1 MQNHYMLCPSRT
13 IKTNSSSLT
22 NPVKKFLHLTITL
35 FGRAFLF
42 EARCSEAATA
52 SETDCREAASNCGA
66 RGKDADGGECAA
78 IPAAEKMVVDDK
90 VGGIQ
95 SPNAMTFATTPL
107 EGSVF

>member
-22 NPVKKFLHLTITL
+22 NPVKKFLHLTFTL
-35 FGRAFLF
+35 FGRAFLS
-42 EARCSEAATA
+42 EARCS
-52 SETDCREAASNCGA
+52 EAASNCGA

-107 EGSVF
+107 EGSVFIIA